1 MLCGIGFVFLWMV
14 ADGTALHP
22 NYLTYTSALAGRPP
36 DHSLV
41 LDADFDAGQNV
52 LRLAE
57 VLRERNIQ
65 HLKLRLYTSADL
77 SQMGLP
83 PFEVLA
89 PYERATGWV
98 AVSVHNLRTGEGPWY
113 PEKAD
118 GYAWLNAYPAV
129 ESPVAKTI
137 RLVWVPEER

>member
-1 MLCGIGFVFLWMV
+1 VYGAWI
-14 ADGTALHP
+14 HP
-22 NYLTYTSALAGRPP
+22 DYLTYTSDFAGSTP
-36 DHSLV
+36 DYSLV

-52 LRLAE
+52 LQLAR
-57 VLRERNIQ
+57 VLRERNVQ

-89 PYERATGWV
+89 PYEKATGWV
-98 AVSVHNLRTGEGPWY
+98 AVSVHHLRTGEGPWY

-118 GYAWLNAYPAV
+118 GYAWLNAYSAV
-129 ESPVAKTI
+129 TSPVEKTI
-137 RLVWVPEER
+137 RLVFVPEGR